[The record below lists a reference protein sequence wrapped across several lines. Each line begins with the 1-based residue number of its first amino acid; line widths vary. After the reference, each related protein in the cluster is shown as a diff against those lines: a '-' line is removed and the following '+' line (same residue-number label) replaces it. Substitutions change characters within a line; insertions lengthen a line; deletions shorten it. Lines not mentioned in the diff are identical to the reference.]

1 MLTVSAD
8 THPLM
13 HHFHK
18 PEDEKRLVVVLNEDA
33 YGAWLEAPVVQSM
46 NFMRLYPA
54 DRLVMNGL
62 PKT

>member
-1 MLTVSAD
+1 MLTVSAGA
-8 THPLM
+8 HPLM
-13 HHFHK
+13 RHFHK

-46 NFMRLYPA
+46 DFMRPYPA